1 MGITLVKENS
11 NLFMIQ
17 FPKFLKGD
25 NMAAVIVEKACGCFR
40 NSDFEQETHFASID
54 EALEKANEMC
64 IIMNEDF
71 CHKHRFKTEYV
82 DGNVMIK
89 MEMNG

>member
-40 NSDFEQETHFASID
+40 NSDFEQETHFATID

-71 CHKHRFKTEYV
+71 CHKHKFKTEYI

>member
-1 MGITLVKENS
+1 
-11 NLFMIQ
+11 MIQ

-40 NSDFEQETHFASID
+40 NSDFEQETHFANID

-71 CHKHRFKTEYV
+71 CHKHKFKTEYV
-82 DGNVMIK
+82 DGNVIIK

>member
-1 MGITLVKENS
+1 MGTNLVKENS
-11 NLFMIQ
+11 NFLMIQ
-17 FPKFLKGD
+17 LRKFLKGD

-40 NSDFEQETHFASID
+40 NSDFEQETHFATID

-71 CHKHRFKTEYV
+71 CHKHKFKTEYV
-82 DGNVMIK
+82 DGNVIIK

>member
-1 MGITLVKENS
+1 MGIILVKENS

-17 FPKFLKGD
+17 FAKFLKGD

-40 NSDFEQETHFASID
+40 NSDFEQETQFDTID

-71 CHKHRFKTEYV
+71 CHKHKFKTEYV

>member
-1 MGITLVKENS
+1 
-11 NLFMIQ
+11 MIQ

-40 NSDFEQETHFASID
+40 NSDFEQETHFATID

>member
-1 MGITLVKENS
+1 
-11 NLFMIQ
+11 MIQ

-40 NSDFEQETHFASID
+40 NSDFEQETHFATVD

-71 CHKHRFKTEYV
+71 CHKHKFKTEYV
-82 DGNVMIK
+82 DGNVIIK

>member
-1 MGITLVKENS
+1 
-11 NLFMIQ
+11 MIQ

>member
-1 MGITLVKENS
+1 MGINLSKESS

-40 NSDFEQETHFASID
+40 NSDFEQETHFANID

-71 CHKHRFKTEYV
+71 CHKHKFKTEYI

>member
-1 MGITLVKENS
+1 
-11 NLFMIQ
+11 MIQ

-40 NSDFEQETHFASID
+40 NSDFEQETHFATID

-71 CHKHRFKTEYV
+71 CHKHKFKTEYI

>member
-1 MGITLVKENS
+1 
-11 NLFMIQ
+11 MIQ
-17 FPKFLKGD
+17 FAKFLKGD

-40 NSDFEQETHFASID
+40 NSDFEQETHFATVD

-71 CHKHRFKTEYV
+71 CHKHKFKTEFV
-82 DGNVMIK
+82 DGNVIIK

>member
-1 MGITLVKENS
+1 
-11 NLFMIQ
+11 MIQ

-71 CHKHRFKTEYV
+71 CHKHKFKTEFV

>member
-17 FPKFLKGD
+17 FAKFLKGD

-40 NSDFEQETHFASID
+40 NSDFEQETQFDTID

>member
-1 MGITLVKENS
+1 MGINLVKENS

-40 NSDFEQETHFASID
+40 NSDFEQETHFATVD

-71 CHKHRFKTEYV
+71 CHKHKFKTEYV

>member
-1 MGITLVKENS
+1 
-11 NLFMIQ
+11 MIQ

-71 CHKHRFKTEYV
+71 CHKHKFKTEYV